1 MLSDADLLKQ
11 GPHPS
16 QPHWDGKEM
25 PTPPIKNPVIFN
37 PMLILLWKQG
47 DPFSP
52 ILDPSMRKAK
62 ENALGSFVPMLS

>member
-1 MLSDADLLKQ
+1 
-11 GPHPS
+11 
-16 QPHWDGKEM
+16 M

-52 ILDPSMRKAK
+52 ILDPSMGKAK